1 VGTDEVS
8 PDETAALATTPPDR
22 RRRRVPWAQLLL
34 RVLFVDALACPRCS
48 IPMVVLAFLS
58 DPPVTAKILRH
69 LDLPA
74 TAPPLAPAEPAGGE
88 EVAYG
93 PLFPDGARSPP

>member
-1 VGTDEVS
+1 MHEVQYDARS
-8 PDETAALATTPPDR
+8 
-22 RRRRVPWAQLLL
+22 
-34 RVLFVDALACPRCS
+34 LFVDALACPRCS
-48 IPMVVLAFLS
+48 LPMVVLAFLS

-74 TAPPLAPAEPAGGE
+74 AAPTLAPAEPMDSEDAG
-88 EVAYG
+88 YG